1 MESGRSLGILD
12 GSNASGFRVVP
23 NEQREILNNLGVT
36 NNEFRDMRENPE
48 LFSFALES
56 GKNSNAH
63 GVMVDMYSRTGFEPV
78 AKVRFNSEY
87 APEGWNFDEL
97 GEPYICVMAHNGE
110 SVDDIVR
117 NMADDTY
124 TKYSQ
129 DYLDSLPKM
138 EYDDAIAY
146 RDQILA
152 DRYAKNEGGSASK
165 KAAYL
170 VANADLKSPSPYVQ
184 TGPELTADSNIKV
197 DKSNVNMS
205 SANNM
210 YEGLPFDAP
219 ETQQTS
225 IPFLGDNLS
234 GSIKNVNPDGTYVSR
249 TATNTLRNSELV
261 KSVEGAMD
269 DLEKG
274 IKNGDFNIE
283 PVTEKESIQRAAD
296 ALDKDY
302 AGELRRLIS
311 ETWTNGSRDVD
322 EGMIILEN
330 KLKEAL

>member
-1 MESGRSLGILD
+1 M
-12 GSNASGFRVVP
+12 P

-87 APEGWNFDEL
+87 APEGWNFEEL

-152 DRYAKNEGGSASK
+152 DRYAKNDGGSASK
-165 KAAYL
+165 KA
-170 VANADLKSPSPYVQ
+170 
-184 TGPELTADSNIKV
+184 T
-197 DKSNVNMS
+197 KSNVNMS
-205 SANNM
+205 SSNNM
-210 YEGLPFDAP
+210 YEGLPFDTP